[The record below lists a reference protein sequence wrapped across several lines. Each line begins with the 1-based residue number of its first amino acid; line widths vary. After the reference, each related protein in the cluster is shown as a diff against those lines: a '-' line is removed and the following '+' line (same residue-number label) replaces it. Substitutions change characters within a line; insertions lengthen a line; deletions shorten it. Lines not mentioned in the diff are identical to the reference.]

1 MVTNRFTSQSC
12 LDRGTNPLSKAETV
26 ANKLLARA
34 IVDDICTNVVDHPDT
49 WRQRAIEE
57 IALHLDV
64 AASARVR
71 P

>member
-1 MVTNRFTSQSC
+1 MATSRSTSQSC
-12 LDRGTNPLSKAETV
+12 LDHGANPLSRAETV

-34 IVDDICTNVVDHPDT
+34 IVDDICTNVVNDPDH

-64 AASARVR
+64 AGSVRVR